1 MLKMFQEALKDCFK
15 DAKNPATRGG
25 NFVRRS
31 EKIKSYVVSK
41 AVDSIR
47 EKNPVKKCMV
57 D

>member
-1 MLKMFQEALKDCFK
+1 MFQEALKDCFK

-31 EKIKSYVVSK
+31 EKIKPYVVSK